1 MNRPF
6 YTEFAWAYD
15 LLIQGP
21 VASRVD
27 FIVEQL
33 HRRGILPG
41 ARLLDAGCGTG
52 TYSITLAQEGFKVTG
67 IDRSKDLIAE
77 ARRKA
82 ATAGIGV
89 HFSEGDIVSLPA
101 GLQVDAILC
110 RGVLNDFL
118 EEDSR
123 RRVFRSFASAT
134 HHVGGIILDVREWH
148 STVAR
153 KTDEPVFEKTVK
165 TERGRLT
172 FRSVTE
178 LQPEKQCLLV
188 SETHLLESRSG
199 RQTAEYDF
207 VMRCWTQD
215 EITGGLTSAGF
226 ESVQC
231 FGDYDTAKPIGATDR
246 LVVVS
251 TMGDQ

>member
-1 MNRPF
+1 MSRPF
-6 YTEFAWAYD
+6 YTKFAWAYD

-27 FIVEQL
+27 FVVEQL

-52 TYSITLAQEGFKVTG
+52 KYSVALTERGFVVTG
-67 IDRSKDLIAE
+67 LDASEDLIAE
-77 ARRKA
+77 AKRKVGEA
-82 ATAGIGV
+82 AGRTRFLV
-89 HFSEGDIVSLPA
+89 GDILNLPSSFA
-101 GLQVDAILC
+101 VDAILC
-110 RGVLNDFL
+110 RGVLNDL
-118 EEDSR
+118 TEDESR
-123 RRVFRSFASAT
+123 RTVFPSFGRCMRQ
-134 HHVGGIILDVREWH
+134 GGTLVLDVREWH
-148 STVAR
+148 ATAAR
-153 KTDEPVFEKTVK
+153 KMDEPIFEKTVE

-178 LQPEKQCLLV
+178 LQPEKQRLLV
-188 SETHLLESRSG
+188 SETYLLESRSS
-199 RQTAEYDF
+199 RQTEEYDF

-231 FGDYDTAKPIGATDR
+231 FGDYDMAKPIGATDR
-246 LVVVS
+246 LVVVA
-251 TMGDQ
+251 TMRNL